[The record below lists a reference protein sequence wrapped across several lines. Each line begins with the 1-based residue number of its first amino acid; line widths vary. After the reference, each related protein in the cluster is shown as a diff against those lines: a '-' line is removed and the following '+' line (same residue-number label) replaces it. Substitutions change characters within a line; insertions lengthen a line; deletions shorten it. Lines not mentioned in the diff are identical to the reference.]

1 MAGEWVEVGALKLQE
16 LILVTI
22 LWGSPPCGYSLRAK
36 FLKEKADKQTQKETH
51 FFPFFC
57 YDSET
62 KNWKE
67 EKNALIVLFLLF
79 TKFPYILIQWS

>member
-16 LILVTI
+16 LIFSTI
-22 LWGSPPCGYSLRAK
+22 LWGSPPVVRAWAK
-36 FLKEKADKQTQKETH
+36 VLKEKSDKQTQKETH

-62 KNWKE
+62 EKWKE
-67 EKNALIVLFLLF
+67 EKTPLIVLFLLF
-79 TKFPYILIQWS
+79 TRFPYILIQWS